1 MAAGVNGPNG
11 ANAQKVVVLVIKP
24 EIGFATALRQLM
36 VETIVL
42 PMDPLTW
49 TLECASRKVAQVCC

>member
-1 MAAGVNGPNG
+1 MVTGEDGTNG

-24 EIGFATALRQLM
+24 EIGLATALRQLM

-49 TLECASRKVAQVCC
+49 TLECASRKVAQVCY